1 MTITQIEYILA
12 VEKYKHFGKA
22 AKACNVTQPTLSMQL
37 QKAEEEL
44 GVVLFDRSKNPII
57 TTEEGDRIIQQ
68 ARLVLREYK
77 KIFTIIDASKDEVRG
92 EFRLGVIPTL
102 APYLIPLFAGE
113 FVKKYPTVNLTIEE
127 FKTEEIIEL
136 LSKDEI
142 DAGLLV
148 TPLEGETFIERV
160 LFHEPFSV
168 FASKN
173 HPLLKK
179 TRIKDKDLDISDVW
193 LLNEGHCFRQQVLNL
208 CKISKDSGLHDNL
221 KFESG
226 NLETLKNMVLN
237 SEGYTL
243 LPQLA
248 VLNLSG
254 EDKKHVR
261 EFQTPIPT
269 REVSLVHNRIFLKEK
284 IITALEECIIEHL
297 PEGLTSLKK
306 KNFEVVSI
314 SEYHS

>member
-1 MTITQIEYILA
+1 MTITQLEYILA

-44 GVVLFDRSKNPII
+44 EVILFDRSKNPIM
-57 TTEEGDRIIQQ
+57 TTDAGKKIINQ
-68 ARLVLREYK
+68 ARLVIREYK
-77 KIFTIIDASKDEVRG
+77 KIFSIIDADKDEVSG

-102 APYLIPLFAGE
+102 APYVIPLFAGA
-113 FVKKYPTVNLTIEE
+113 FVHKYPKVNLTIEE
-127 FKTEEIIEL
+127 FKTEEIIQL
-136 LSKDEI
+136 LNTDEI

-148 TPLEGETFIERV
+148 TPLAGESFIERV

-179 TRIKDKDLDISDVW
+179 AKVKDKDLDTKDVW

-208 CKISKDSGLHDNL
+208 CKLNKELGAHDNL

-237 SEGYTL
+237 SQGYTL
-243 LPQLA
+243 LPELA
-248 VLNLSG
+248 VLNLSTA
-254 EDKKHVR
+254 DKQHVR
-261 EFQTPIPT
+261 EFHNPIPT

-284 IITALEECIIEHL
+284 IITALEESIIENL
-297 PEGLTSLKK
+297 PKGLLSLKK
-306 KNFEVVSI
+306 KNIEVVSI
-314 SEYHS
+314 NEE

>member
-1 MTITQIEYILA
+1 MTITQLEYVLA
-12 VEKYKHFGKA
+12 VDKYRHFGKA
-22 AKACNVTQPTLSMQL
+22 AKSCSVTQPTLSMQL

-44 GVVLFDRSKNPII
+44 GVILFDRSRTPILP
-57 TTEEGDRIIQQ
+57 TEEGSQIITQ

-77 KIFTIIDASKDEVRG
+77 KIFSIIDANEGEVRG
-92 EFRLGVIPTL
+92 EFRLAVIPTL
-102 APYLIPLFAGE
+102 APYLIPLFAAA
-113 FVKKYPTVNLTIEE
+113 FVEKHPDVILTIEE
-127 FKTEEIIEL
+127 FKTEDIIEL
-136 LSKDEI
+136 LGRDEI

-148 TPLEGETFIERV
+148 TPIQGESFIERV

-168 FASKN
+168 FASSD

-179 TRIKDKDLDISDVW
+179 TKIKDKDLNTSDVW

-208 CKISKDSGLHDNL
+208 CKLSRDNGLHDNL

-237 SEGYTL
+237 SSGYTL

-248 VLNLSG
+248 VMNLSN
-254 EDKKHVR
+254 EDMLHVR
-261 EFQTPIPT
+261 EFQSPIPT

-284 IITALEECIIEHL
+284 IISALEESIIENL
-297 PEGLTSLKK
+297 PEVLTSMKK
-306 KNFEVVSI
+306 KNYEIISI
-314 SEYHS
+314 DA